1 MTADPDKPTVR
12 YSFPRPEEKLA
23 FTGERF
29 VSGLTGPIQHE
40 HHHRYLFAAPL
51 CVGKTVLDIASGE
64 GYGCQLL
71 SQVASTVVGVD
82 NDPEAVRYASEQYAS
97 ERLRFLVGDA
107 TAIPLTSASVDVVTS
122 FETIEHFQDHE
133 RFLHEVS
140 RVLRPGGLLV
150 ISSPNRVIYS
160 ELSGHVNEFHVRE
173 LDREEFRSELQA
185 QFANVEV
192 FEQRSLYGSAIVA
205 ERGKP
210 ARVSGLNSADG
221 LNYDSYGGLP
231 NVPYFVAV
239 ASSGPLPDIANSLMS
254 DGSYIG
260 NLHNEIASLNSQTRV
275 SGAGVE
281 DLRAQVTRKQAE
293 IERTSDHLRHAESQ
307 VRALRAALEQ
317 WRQESQAPKQQSL
330 PQKQPH
336 SRWGILGANP
346 VARKL
351 RSVLRRVRVRRAR
364 AAFDAAFYLA
374 QNPDVASAG
383 IDPFEHYLLTGW
395 HEGRDPSAVFST
407 RYYLE
412 QHPDV
417 RASGIN
423 PLLHYVVRG
432 RIEGRRAHPQHAE
445 PQPKRKTFSP
455 AVPQFVPI
463 TTAEPL
469 ATKPARVI
477 AFYLPQFH
485 AIPENNKWWGEGFT
499 EWTNVRAAKPHF
511 EGHYQPHVPIDTGY
525 YDLLDPKVQQR
536 QIELA
541 KLYGI
546 GGFCFYFY
554 WFGGKRLLEKPLENW
569 LNDKS
574 LNLPF
579 CVCWANENWTR
590 RWDGLDA
597 EVLIAQRHSPE
608 DDLAFIEEVAPFLR
622 DERYIRVDGKPL
634 LIVYRPSLLPSSKET
649 AARWRQWCRDNGIGE
664 IYLAYTQSFEHVDP
678 RNYGF
683 DAAIEFPPNRSR
695 PPDLTNAVTPLD
707 RDFSMKVYDWSVL
720 NERSARYEQS
730 KYTLYRSVC
739 PSWDNTARRKNAGT
753 VFVNNSPELY
763 REWLSR
769 AIADTAS
776 RFEEPDQRLVF
787 VNAWNEWAEGAH
799 LEPDASYGYAW
810 LQATRDALE
819 GQAVRRTDRRRIVIV
834 SHDAHPHGAQLLAM
848 NMARTF
854 GEMGFDTDMIVLG
867 DGPLLPR
874 FAEVAKVHRIDLRAE
889 SGSAVLDQLRALH
902 AGAEVAI
909 ANTTVSGLLV
919 PLLKQAG
926 FRVVSLV
933 HELPGV
939 LRTYKLTEHARA
951 ISDHADK
958 IVFAAQ
964 VVRDGF
970 EEVVGRGLEQAEI
983 RPQGLYNRTN
993 LGSQSARS
1001 ELRSAVR
1008 NKLGLPAG
1016 SRLVLGVG
1024 YGDHRKGLD
1033 LFVDMSL
1040 TLLERDHEAVAVW
1053 VGHLDGRFGDAQKR
1067 RVRAAGLTDR
1077 IVFTGL
1083 VNEPQEFFQAADVY
1097 ALTSREDPFP
1107 SVVLEAMDAG
1117 LPVVAFE
1124 GAGGFGD
1131 LLRRGC
1137 GIAVPAFDTSAMAS
1151 GIEDLLNRPDHA
1163 AQMGRNGREIIE
1175 HEFHVRDYAYDLLKF
1190 AGRPLPRISVVV
1202 PNYNYARYLRDRLA
1216 SITGQS
1222 VLPYELI
1229 VLDDASSDE
1238 SVEVIRDFLHQLPIP
1253 STLVVNDDNSG
1264 SVFKQWQR
1272 GVELARGDFVWIA
1285 EADDLAD
1292 ADFLAELLPKFADP
1306 NVVLAFCQSRQMGD
1320 KGEILSDHYLD
1331 YVADID
1337 SSRWTKAYTVGGD
1350 EEIATALHVKNTIP
1364 NVSAVVFRREVLQ
1377 AVLSEYGEEIRSFR
1391 FAGDWVAYL
1400 RVLERG
1406 SIAFSPRSLNSHR
1419 RHASSVTV
1427 GNFNARQLQEIIR
1440 VQREVVQRHAL
1451 GEAAA
1456 QRAEAYADRLYH
1468 QFGLATPDRPR
1479 LQDNPEFKAY

>member
-1 MTADPDKPTVR
+1 MVR
-12 YSFPRPEEKLA
+12 YTFPKPGTKLP

-51 CVGKTVLDIASGE
+51 CAGKVVLDIASGE
-64 GYGCQLL
+64 GYGCWLL
-71 SQVASTVVGVD
+71 SQVASSVVGVD
-82 NDPEAVRYASEQYAS
+82 NDADAVRYASEQYTS
-97 ERLRFLVGDA
+97 ERLQFLVGDA
-107 TAIPLTSASVDVVTS
+107 TAIPMASASVDVVTS

-133 RFLHEVS
+133 RFLQEVS

-150 ISSPNRVIYS
+150 ISSPNRVVYS

-173 LDREEFRSELQA
+173 LDREEFRAGLLA
-185 QFANVEV
+185 RFANVAV

-205 ERGKP
+205 ERGGS
-210 ARVSGLNSADG
+210 ARVSVLNSADG
-221 LNYDSYGGLP
+221 LAYDSYTGLP

-239 ASSGPLPDIANSLMS
+239 ASSGPLPAIANSLMS

-260 NLHNEIASLNSQTRV
+260 SLHNEIASLTSEVKASHSVGDELQ
-275 SGAGVE
+275 
-281 DLRAQVTRKQAE
+281 AQAAKKQAE
-293 IERTSDHLRHAESQ
+293 IEHIGDQLRHAESQ
-307 VRALRAALEQ
+307 LLALRTAIEQ
-317 WRQESQAPKQQSL
+317 WRQASEAPKRSPPP
-330 PQKQPH
+330 PQ

-346 VARKL
+346 VARRL
-351 RSVLRRVRVRRAR
+351 RSILRRLRVGRAR
-364 AAFDAAFYLA
+364 AAFDGAYYLL
-374 QNPDVASAG
+374 QNPDVAAAG

-423 PLLHYVVRG
+423 PLVHYVVRG
-432 RIEGRRAHPQHAE
+432 RIEGRRAHPDRAE
-445 PQPKRKTFSP
+445 PPSQRKTFSP
-455 AVPQFVPI
+455 PVPKFVPI

-477 AFYLPQFH
+477 ALYLPQFH
-485 AIPENNKWWGEGFT
+485 AIPENNQWWGEGFT

-511 EGHYQPHVPIDTGY
+511 KGHYQPHVPIDTGY
-525 YDLLDPKVQQR
+525 YDLLDPTVQHR
-536 QIELA
+536 QVELA

-574 LNLPF
+574 LDLPF

-608 DDLAFIEEVAPFLR
+608 DDIAFIEEVAPFLR

-634 LIVYRPSLLPSSKET
+634 LVVYRPSLLPSSKET

-664 IYLAYTQSFEHVDP
+664 IHLAYTQSFEHVDP

-720 NERSARYEQS
+720 NERSARYEQPR
-730 KYTLYRSVC
+730 YTLYRSVC
-739 PSWDNTARRKNAGT
+739 PSWDNTARRKSAGT

-834 SHDAHPHGAQLLAM
+834 SHDAHPHGAQLLAL

-874 FAEVAKVHRIDLRAE
+874 FAEMAKVHRIDLRAE
-889 SGSAVLDQLRALH
+889 SGRAVLDRLRALH

-926 FRVVSLV
+926 FRVVSLI

-951 ISDHADK
+951 IAEHADK

-964 VVRDGF
+964 VVQDGF
-970 EEVVGRGLEQAEI
+970 EEVVGRSLEQAEI
-983 RPQGLYNRTN
+983 RPQGLYNRTH
-993 LGSQSARS
+993 LGNQAARS

-1008 NKLGLPAG
+1008 TRLGLPTG

-1040 TLLERDHEAVAVW
+1040 NLLERNHEAVAVW

-1083 VNEPQEFFQAADVY
+1083 VDEPQEFFQAADVY

-1124 GAGGFGD
+1124 EAGGFVD

-1137 GIAVPAFDTSAMAS
+1137 GIAIPAFDTTAMAS
-1151 GIEDLLNRPDHA
+1151 GIEDLLERPDDA

-1175 HEFHVRDYAYDLLKF
+1175 REFHVRDYAYDLLKF

-1238 SVEVIRDFLHQLPIP
+1238 SVEVIRDFLREISIP

-1264 SVFKQWQR
+1264 NVFKQWQR

-1306 NVVLAFCQSRQMGD
+1306 NVVLAFCQSRQMGS

-1337 SSRWTKAYTVGGD
+1337 SGRWTKAYTVAGD

-1427 GNFNARQLQEIIR
+1427 GNFNARQLQEIIQ

-1451 GEAAA
+1451 GEAAM
-1456 QRAEAYADRLYH
+1456 QRAEAYAERLYH
-1468 QFGLATPDRPR
+1468 QFGLSTPDSPTLR
-1479 LQDNPEFKAY
+1479 DHPEFMRLELDQQQ